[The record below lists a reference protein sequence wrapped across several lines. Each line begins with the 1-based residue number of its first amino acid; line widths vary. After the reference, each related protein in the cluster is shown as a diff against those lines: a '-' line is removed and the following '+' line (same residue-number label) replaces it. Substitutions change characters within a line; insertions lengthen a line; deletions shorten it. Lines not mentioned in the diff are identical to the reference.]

1 MAISISIHWITLA
14 VLSAAVMGAINIF
27 DAHMIQRRM
36 PGWRSFVL
44 SLGVYIFGLAVVL
57 FCVNPIPTGV
67 SANSLAAAAAAG
79 VMRGLGFLLMLSAL
93 HKQEIARVAPVVGT
107 YPVFVAL
114 LAIPL
119 LGEQLSNW
127 QWFAV
132 SVVVCGAVLI
142 SIKRDRRHHGPF
154 ITRAFWK
161 LVAAALFLAF
171 SDVCNKY
178 ALDSLTTWNVYTI
191 NIFFMALVWVMVTL
205 RPSAL
210 RSLLNMPRRG
220 FNLFLVLLNFAI
232 GMLGTWFFFTA
243 MDAGPVSLVAT
254 IAGSRHAFVI
264 FYGLLLHKVVAN
276 FIKWDS
282 GLVPFLVRLV
292 ATLMITGGIAVIY
305 LT

>member
-1 MAISISIHWITLA
+1 
-14 VLSAAVMGAINIF
+14 
-27 DAHMIQRRM
+27 
-36 PGWRSFVL
+36 
-44 SLGVYIFGLAVVL
+44 
-57 FCVNPIPTGV
+57 
-67 SANSLAAAAAAG
+67 
-79 VMRGLGFLLMLSAL
+79 
-93 HKQEIARVAPVVGT
+93 VGI

-132 SVVVCGAVLI
+132 AVVVSGAVLI
-142 SIKRDRRHHGPF
+142 SIRRDGRHHGPF

-161 LVAAALFLAF
+161 LVAAALIFAF
-171 SDVCNKY
+171 SDVGNKY
-178 ALDSLTTWNVYTI
+178 ALESLPTWNVYTI
-191 NIFFMALVWVMVTL
+191 NIFFMALVFVMVTL

-220 FNLFLVLLNFAI
+220 FNLFLVLLNVAI
-232 GMLGTWFFFTA
+232 GMLGTWLIFTA

-264 FYGLLLHKVVAN
+264 FYGLLLHGVVAN
-276 FIKWDS
+276 FIEWDS

-292 ATLMITGGIAVIY
+292 AILMITGGIAVIY